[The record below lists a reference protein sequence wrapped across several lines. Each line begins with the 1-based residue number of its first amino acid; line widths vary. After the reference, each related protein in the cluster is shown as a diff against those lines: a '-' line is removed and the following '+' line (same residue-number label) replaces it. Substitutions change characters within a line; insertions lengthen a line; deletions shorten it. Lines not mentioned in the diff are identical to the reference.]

1 MLALHTVWEEGKSP
15 ISLPEG
21 ISVRW
26 YYDEDYTPIGS
37 FGYDTEEETKA
48 AERQECG
55 MLDSGEYVALG
66 CVIMDDE
73 KGDQVD
79 SLWGIVTP
87 DDEDSLVE
95 FFEGSM
101 EFPDPVTHAQAN
113 FDAAKMRL
121 STADKALKRATLK
134 AAQKASK

>member
-1 MLALHTVWEEGKSP
+1 MLNLHTVWEEGKSP

-26 YYDEDYTPIGS
+26 YYDEDYTPFGS
-37 FGYDTEEETKA
+37 FAYDSEEETKA
-48 AERQECG
+48 AERQEAG

-73 KGDQVD
+73 KGDTVD
-79 SLWGIVTP
+79 SLWGIVTA

-101 EFPDPVTHAQAN
+101 EFPDPLVHAQKN
-113 FDAAKMRL
+113 YDAALER
-121 STADKALKRATLK
+121 LK
-134 AAQKASK
+134 AAREVLLAAMVKDAQKRN

>member
-1 MLALHTVWEEGKSP
+1 MLNLHTVWEEGKSP

-26 YYDEDYTPIGS
+26 YWDEDYTPYGS
-37 FGYDTEEETKA
+37 FAYDTEEETKA
-48 AERQECG
+48 AERQEAG

-73 KGDQVD
+73 KGDTID

-87 DDEDSLVE
+87 DDEDSLAVV
-95 FFEGSM
+95 M
-101 EFPDPVTHAQAN
+101 P
-113 FDAAKMRL
+113 MRL
-121 STADKALKRATLK
+121 
-134 AAQKASK
+134 